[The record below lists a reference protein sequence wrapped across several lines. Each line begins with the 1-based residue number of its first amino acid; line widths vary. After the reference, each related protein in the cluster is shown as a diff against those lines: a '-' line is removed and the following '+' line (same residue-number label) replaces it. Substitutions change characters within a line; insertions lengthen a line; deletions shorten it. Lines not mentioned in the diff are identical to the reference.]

1 MRPEYC
7 KLCTMTEEYG
17 LVSKSF
23 LSIFLQCKPF
33 CSTVPLILLMSLVH
47 LGLLFPFLPSHVKSL
62 FLHKGCL
69 TSYFYLLLFLFPH
82 IITHSLW
89 FLLQLFHSNFPVNLC
104 FSFTFANRDPHDSF
118 GHSFLHLSCQSQL
131 PFILPQSTLLVP
143 IYPLQVLLMSL
154 WI

>member
-1 MRPEYC
+1 MCDHISTFTSTVRIVESTAETLLQTQRIIADFSGPNQKISSDSRGKVRPEYC

-47 LGLLFPFLPSHVKSL
+47 LGLLFPFLPSHVKTL

-69 TSYFYLLLFLFPH
+69 ASYFYLQLFLFPH
-82 IITHSLW
+82 IITHSL
-89 FLLQLFHSNFPVNLC
+89 
-104 FSFTFANRDPHDSF
+104 
-118 GHSFLHLSCQSQL
+118 
-131 PFILPQSTLLVP
+131 
-143 IYPLQVLLMSL
+143 
-154 WI
+154 